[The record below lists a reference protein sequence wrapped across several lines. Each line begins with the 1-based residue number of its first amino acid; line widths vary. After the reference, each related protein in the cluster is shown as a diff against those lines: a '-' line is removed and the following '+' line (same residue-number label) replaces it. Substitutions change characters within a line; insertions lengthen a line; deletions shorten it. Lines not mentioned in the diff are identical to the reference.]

1 MHPISS
7 TFTRKRDEAPPE
19 GKATFYFFSIY
30 LYKIPATPLKKQRPE
45 LAGMLE
51 DVQDM
56 LPWAVVGVGGGGLEA
71 TGAEGTQ
78 EQVWP
83 LSLL

>member
-7 TFTRKRDEAPPE
+7 TFTRRRDEAPPE
-19 GKATFYFFSIY
+19 GKGTFDFFYIY
-30 LYKIPATPLKKQRPE
+30 LYKIPAAPLKTQRPE

-56 LPWAVVGVGGGGLEA
+56 LPWRGAVGEGGGVVVWRPQGLK
-71 TGAEGTQ
+71 GR
-78 EQVWP
+78 
-83 LSLL
+83 